1 MKNLSFICM
10 VIFMSFFL
18 LLNNSC
24 RKDTSDNTISKNVY
38 TIAVLADNHYMDPSL
53 LIQDGPAFQDYLVT
67 DGKLLAASD
76 AIMKEAIQELIQ
88 AKPDLVLVPGDLT
101 KDGELVGN
109 VSVHLYLQQLI
120 QAGIK
125 VRVITGNHDIYNP
138 HSYQY
143 NGTTMNRVQN
153 IGPDKFRS
161 IYSDCGYSDAL
172 YTDPYSLSYVSEPLP
187 NLWILA
193 IDCCKYDNINDSIY
207 TAGAIRPG
215 TMKWVL
221 DRLAEAAQKGKT
233 VFGMMHH
240 GLVEQFTGKH
250 NTFPGFM
257 VDNYTDVSNQLM
269 NAGLKIMFTGHF
281 HATDITEQQSG
292 NRTLYDIETGSIII
306 YPCSYRMITYIK
318 DSSLI
323 ITTKHITNVNYS
335 GIPSGQTFPQYA
347 ESLSL
352 LAADSLATTILM
364 TGKQISYNDTAW
376 HISHCMGA
384 ALMVHGY
391 GDEVKA
397 PEDTAFI
404 GQTARRY
411 KASWLP
417 EYCDFLWTDKIPRDN
432 SLTIQLKSG
441 ASFN

>member
-1 MKNLSFICM
+1 MKKLFVLPVILLIIFLSGCKK
-10 VIFMSFFL
+10 
-18 LLNNSC
+18 N
-24 RKDTSDNTISKNVY
+24 DTVTATAKNVY

-53 LIQDGPAFQDYLVT
+53 LIQDGPAFQDYLVM

-76 AIMKEAIQELIQ
+76 AILQEAIDELIH
-88 AKPDLVLVPGDLT
+88 ATPKPDLLLIPGDLT

-109 VSVHLYLQQLI
+109 VSVHLYLRQLI

-143 NGTTMNRVQN
+143 DGAAQTRVQN
-153 IGPDKFRS
+153 IGPDQFRS

-215 TMKWVL
+215 TMKWIL
-221 DRLAEAAQKGKT
+221 DRLAEAATKGKT

-240 GLVEQFTGKH
+240 GIVEQFTGKH
-250 NTFPGFM
+250 ETFKGFM
-257 VDNYTDVSNQLM
+257 VDNYTDVSTQLM

-281 HATDITEQQSG
+281 HACDITEQRSG
-292 NRTLYDIETGSIII
+292 NKVIYDIETGSIVV
-306 YPCSYRMITYIK
+306 YPCSYRMITYIQ

-335 GIPSGQTFPQYA
+335 GIPPGQTFSQYA

-352 LAADSLATTILM
+352 LAADTLATTILM
-364 TGKQISYNDTAW
+364 MGKQISYNDTAW

-384 ALMVHGY
+384 ALMVHGI
-391 GDEVKA
+391 GDEVKTL
-397 PEDTAFI
+397 EDTAFI

-411 KASWLP
+411 GASAWLP
-417 EYCDFLWTDKIPRDN
+417 GYCDFLWTDKIPKDH

-441 ASFN
+441 VSFK

>member
-1 MKNLSFICM
+1 MKKLFVLPAILI
-10 VIFMSFFL
+10 IFFFAGCKK
-18 LLNNSC
+18 S
-24 RKDTSDNTISKNVY
+24 DTVYSAAKNVY

-67 DGKLLAASD
+67 NGKLLAASD
-76 AIMKEAIQELIQ
+76 AIMQEAVYELIH
-88 AKPDLVLVPGDLT
+88 ATPKPDLVLVPGDLT
-101 KDGELVGN
+101 KDGELVSH

-138 HSYQY
+138 NSHEY
-143 NGTTMNRVQN
+143 NGATQTRVQN

-187 NLWILA
+187 NLWLLA
-193 IDCCKYDNINDSIY
+193 IDCCKYDNVYDSMF

-240 GLVEQFTGKH
+240 GIVEQFTDKH
-250 NTFPGFM
+250 LSFPGFM
-257 VDNYTDVSNQLM
+257 VDNYTDVSDQLM

-281 HATDITEQQSG
+281 HATDITKQQSG
-292 NRTLYDIETGSIII
+292 NQTIYDIETGSIVV
-306 YPCSYRMITYIK
+306 YPCAYRLITYIK

-323 ITTKHITNVNYS
+323 ITTKHITKANYS
-335 GIPSGQTFPQYA
+335 GIPPGQTFPQYA
-347 ESLSL
+347 ESLTRT
-352 LAADSLATTILM
+352 AADTLFTTMLIA
-364 TGKQISYNDTAW
+364 KPFNYNDTAAW
-376 HISHCMGA
+376 NISHCMGIA
-384 ALMVHGY
+384 YMVHGY
-391 GDEVKA
+391 GDEDK
-397 PEDTAFI
+397 PLEDTALI
-404 GQTARRY
+404 GQTGRRY
-411 KASWLP
+411 GASSWLP
-417 EYCDFLWTDKIPRDN
+417 EYCDYLWTDKIPKDN

-441 ASFN
+441 ISYK

>member
-1 MKNLSFICM
+1 MYMKK
-10 VIFMSFFL
+10 IFVLPAILILFFFAGCKK
-18 LLNNSC
+18 SE
-24 RKDTSDNTISKNVY
+24 TVSNTAKNVY

-143 NGTTMNRVQN
+143 NGATKNRVQN

-187 NLWILA
+187 NLWLLA

-215 TMKWVL
+215 TMTWIL

-240 GLVEQFTGKH
+240 GIVEQFTGKH
-250 NTFPGFM
+250 STFPGFM

-292 NRTLYDIETGSIII
+292 NKVLYDIETGSIIV

-335 GIPSGQTFPQYA
+335 GIPSSQTFM
-347 ESLSL
+347 S
-352 LAADSLATTILM
+352 I
-364 TGKQISYNDTAW
+364 
-376 HISHCMGA
+376 

-391 GDEVKA
+391 GDEDKA
-397 PEDTAFI
+397 LEDTAFI
-404 GQTARRY
+404 GQTARQY
-411 KASWLP
+411 SASWLP
-417 EYCDFLWTDKIPRDN
+417 EYCDYLWTDKIPKDN

-441 ASFN
+441 ISYK

>member
-1 MKNLSFICM
+1 MKKLFVLPAILL
-10 VIFMSFFL
+10 IFFL
-18 LLNNSC
+18 SGC
-24 RKDTSDNTISKNVY
+24 KKSDTVTSTTKNVY

-53 LIQDGPAFQDYLVT
+53 LIADGPAFQDYLVT

-76 AIMKEAIQELIQ
+76 ALMQEAIQELLQ

-101 KDGELVGN
+101 KDGELVCH

-143 NGTTMNRVQN
+143 NGAVQTRVEN

-161 IYSDCGYSDAL
+161 VYSDCGYSDAL

-240 GLVEQFTGKH
+240 GIIEQFTDKH
-250 NTFPGFM
+250 QSFPGFM
-257 VDNYTDVSNQLM
+257 VDNYTDVSSQLM

-281 HATDITEQQSG
+281 HATDITKQQSG
-292 NRTLYDIETGSIII
+292 NQTIYDIETGSIIV
-306 YPCSYRMITYIK
+306 YPCSYRLITYIK
-318 DSSLI
+318 DSALI
-323 ITTKHITNVNYS
+323 ITTKHITNANYS
-335 GIPSGQTFPQYA
+335 AIAPYQTFQQYA
-347 ESLSL
+347 EGLSQT
-352 LAADSLATTILM
+352 AADTLFTTSLMSGRQST
-364 TGKQISYNDTAW
+364 YNDTAW
-376 HISHCMGA
+376 HISHCMA
-384 ALMVHGY
+384 TALSAHLA
-391 GDEVKA
+391 GDEDKA
-397 PEDTAFI
+397 LEDTALI
-404 GQTARRY
+404 GQTGRQYGAS
-411 KASWLP
+411 SWLP
-417 EYCDFLWTDKIPRDN
+417 GYCDFLWTDLIPKDN

-441 ASFN
+441 ISYK

>member
-1 MKNLSFICM
+1 MRKSFLLP
-10 VIFMSFFL
+10 VIFLVFFIAG
-18 LLNNSC
+18 C
-24 RKDTSDNTISKNVY
+24 KKSDSVSTTAKNVY

-143 NGTTMNRVQN
+143 NGATKNRVQN

-215 TMKWVL
+215 TLTWVL
-221 DRLAEAAQKGKT
+221 DRLAEAKQKGKT

-240 GLVEQFTGKH
+240 GIVEQFTDKH
-250 NTFPGFM
+250 SWFPGFM
-257 VDNYTDVSNQLM
+257 LDNYTEVSNQLM
-269 NAGLKIMFTGHF
+269 NAGLRIMFTGHF
-281 HATDITEQQSG
+281 HACDITEQRSG
-292 NRTLYDIETGSIII
+292 NQFLYDIETGSIIV
-306 YPCSYRMITYIK
+306 YPCSYRMITYIQ
-318 DSSLI
+318 DSALI

-335 GIPSGQTFPQYA
+335 GIPSSQTFPQYA
-347 ESLSL
+347 ESLTRT
-352 LAADSLATTILM
+352 AADTMFTTILM
-364 TGKQISYNDTAW
+364 AGPFNYIDTAAW
-376 HISHCMGA
+376 HIGRCMATG
-384 ALMVHGY
+384 LMVHGA
-391 GDEVKA
+391 GDEDKA
-397 PEDTAFI
+397 LEDTAFI
-404 GQTARRY
+404 GQTGKQY
-411 KASWLP
+411 NASWLLP
-417 EYCDFLWTDKIPRDN
+417 GYCDYLWTDKIPKDN

-441 ASFN
+441 ISY